1 MPTSEKDIAGSGEEV
16 VVCQLGHVAYEP
28 AWNLQKRIQAEL
40 ITAKR
45 SSPVRHIPHVML
57 AVEHPPVYTLGKS
70 GNDQNLLVSEAM
82 LAQQGASFI
91 RIDRGGDITFHG
103 PGQLVGYPML
113 DLDRICPDI
122 HRYLRNLEEAG
133 IRTCADFGV
142 SAGRVEG
149 KTGVWI
155 DAADE
160 LIARKIC
167 AMGIR
172 CSRWVSMH
180 GFAFNVHTDLK
191 YFDNIVPCGLT
202 NRSVTTL
209 AKELGKPVAITTVL
223 HKWLDHFA
231 EVFDVSIR
239 MLGTDASMIFLEE
252 YLGEPIG
259 RYDLSPA
266 LR

>member
-1 MPTSEKDIAGSGEEV
+1 MPNFEKDIASPKEEV
-16 VVCQLGHVAYEP
+16 VVCQLGQVAYEP
-28 AWNLQKRIQAEL
+28 AWDLQKRIQSEL

-45 SSPVRHIPHVML
+45 ASPVRHIPHVML

-70 GNDQNLLVSEAM
+70 GDDQNLLVTEAM

-133 IRTCADFGV
+133 IRTCTDFGV
-142 SAGRVEG
+142 SAGRVDG

-155 DAADE
+155 NAE
-160 LIARKIC
+160 EPTTRKIC

-202 NRSVTTL
+202 NRAVTTL
-209 AKELGKPVAITTVL
+209 TKELGEPVSVETVL
-223 HKWLDHFA
+223 HKWLGHFT

-239 MLGTDASMIFLEE
+239 MLDNDASMAFLEE
-252 YLGEPIG
+252 YLDESLDA
-259 RYDLSPA
+259 YNLAPA

>member
-1 MPTSEKDIAGSGEEV
+1 MGQV
-16 VVCQLGHVAYEP
+16 QYEP
-28 AWNLQKRIQAEL
+28 AWALQKRIQAEL

-70 GNDQNLLVSEAM
+70 GDDQNLLVSEAM

-113 DLDRICPDI
+113 DLDRLCPDI
-122 HRYLRNLEEAG
+122 HLYLRNLEEAG
-133 IRTCADFGV
+133 IRTCADFGI
-142 SAGRVEG
+142 SAGRVDG

-155 DAADE
+155 DAENTSAT
-160 LIARKIC
+160 RKIC

-202 NRSVTTL
+202 NRAVTTL
-209 AKELGKPVAITTVL
+209 AKELGKPVEVTTVL

-239 MLGTDASMIFLEE
+239 MLDKDASLVFLSA
-252 YLGEPIG
+252 YLNESLDAH
-259 RYDLSPA
+259 DLAPA